1 MTMINEREWTISQR
15 AFRLGK
21 LMGKGQRY
29 TTEQIREMLGYSND
43 SSVYNL
49 IGALVD
55 EQILRES
62 DGCWVLCDD
71 FQNSQANHAVSK

>member
-15 AFRLGK
+15 AYRLGK
-21 LMGKGQRY
+21 LMGRGQGY

-55 EQILRES
+55 EQILRDA
-62 DGCWVLCDD
+62 DGLWVLCDD
-71 FQNSQANHAVSK
+71 FQNPQANHVVSK